1 MNFPISKGWH
11 RAAGAAAAATAALAA
26 LCIVAAAP
34 MPARAQSAAER
45 AMERSNKGVVE
56 IVAGSVDGSD
66 LRIASDL
73 STVLDDGA
81 TRRVLPIVGKGSLQ
95 NLTDLIALR
104 GTDLAIVQSD
114 VLAYAKAKKL
124 YRGQEGALTYVAKLY
139 NQEFHLLARD
149 DVKTVQDLQGK
160 PVNYDVQG
168 SGTAITAAAVFDSLK
183 IGVTPTFHDQAAAI
197 EMLKSGQIA
206 ALAFVAAKPAPLF
219 QTLRNDDGFH
229 FLSVPVGG
237 DLQASYYPARLS
249 AEDYPNL
256 FGANGSV
263 DTPAVGTVMLVAGLP
278 PNTERYRS
286 VAAFVDAFFTQFDK
300 LLEVPRHPKWQEV
313 NLAADLP
320 GWRRFAPADAWLKAH
335 PSSAPGLNEAQ
346 MRDLFVKF
354 LDERSHASSGKGL
367 TAQQKEDLFSQFQAW
382 QQAATQRR

>member
-1 MNFPISKGWH
+1 MSFPVFNGWH
-11 RAAGAAAAATAALAA
+11 RTTGAATAALA
-26 LCIVAAAP
+26 LCIMAAAP
-34 MPARAQSAAER
+34 TPARAQS

-56 IVAGSVDGSD
+56 VVAGSVEGSD

-104 GTDLAIVQSD
+104 GIDLAIVQSD
-114 VLAYAKAKKL
+114 VLAYAKARKI
-124 YRGQEGALTYVAKLY
+124 YRGQESVLTYVAKLY

-149 DVKTVQDLQGK
+149 GIKTVEDLQGK
-160 PVNYDVQG
+160 SVNFDVQG
-168 SGTAITAAAVFDSLK
+168 SGTAITAAAVLDSLK
-183 IGVTPTFHDQAAAI
+183 IGVTPTFHDQPAAM

-219 QTLRNDDGFH
+219 QTLRSEDGLH
-229 FLSVPVGG
+229 FLSVPVGR
-237 DLQASYYPARLS
+237 DLQATYYPARLS

-256 FGANGSV
+256 FGANGGV
-263 DTPAVGTVMLVAGLP
+263 DTPAVGSVMLVAGLT

-300 LLEVPRHPKWQEV
+300 LLEAPRHPKWQEV

-335 PSSAPGLNEAQ
+335 PSASPGLNEVQ
-346 MRDLFVKF
+346 MRELFVKF
-354 LDERSHASSGKGL
+354 LDERSQASSGKAL

-382 QQAATQRR
+382 QQTSQRR